1 MKKNN
6 PILSI
11 ENRFFAGCF
20 IIFNLLISLSSCAN
34 AEAREG
40 FKPSEDII
48 TLSPV
53 DAHIPDD
60 FMRGFDASTVIRL
73 EEKGAAFR
81 GTDGNERDI
90 FSLLK
95 ENGVN
100 WIRLRIWNN
109 PDESTPGAN
118 NLTRTVDAAKRI
130 KQNGLKFLLD
140 FHYSDTWADTGE
152 QKIPAAWSN
161 LQSVDDI
168 KNSLTDFTKSTLE
181 ALKSAGAAPDAVQ
194 IGNEIDQGLFISGV
208 NNTALQGDISQ
219 HQTNLAAYLNA
230 ASAAVREKCPQ
241 AKIMIHLARGGD
253 SDFVKWW
260 FNHFAG
266 AAPSVAAVDFDIIGL
281 SYYPFYESHKS
292 LKNLKKCIS
301 ECRTLYGKPVTVVE
315 TSFAWTAQGADS
327 TNNEFWHGAEA
338 AAYDAFKDS
347 AQIKKLDIYELN
359 DKSLIGQPFY
369 GKKAIRASIKNQAEL
384 VRALIEVSAQAGA
397 SGLFYWGGDWISVP
411 EHGSTWENQTFFDF
425 DGKIL
430 PSAAVFNV
438 AGK

>member
-20 IIFNLLISLSSCAN
+20 IIFNLLILSPSCT
-34 AEAREG
+34 EAV
-40 FKPSEDII
+40 KDNDLSVSQKVM

-60 FMRGFDASTVIRL
+60 FMRGFDASSVIQL
-73 EEKGAAFR
+73 EEKGAVFR
-81 GTDGNERDI
+81 GIDGNKSDI

-95 ENGVN
+95 SNGVN

-109 PDESTPGAN
+109 PNEATPGAN
-118 NLTRTVDAAKRI
+118 NLTRTVNAAKRI
-130 KQNGLKFLLD
+130 KRSGLKLLLD
-140 FHYSDTWADTGE
+140 FHYSDTWADTGK

-161 LQSVDDI
+161 LGSVDDM
-168 KNSLTDFTKSTLE
+168 KNSLADFTKSVLE
-181 ALKSAGAAPDAVQ
+181 ALEAAGAAPDMVQ

-338 AAYDAFKDS
+338 AAYKAFKDS
-347 AQIKKLDIYELN
+347 AQIKKLDIYELQ
-359 DKSLIGQPFY
+359 DKSLEGQPFY
-369 GKKAIRASIKNQAEL
+369 GRKAIRASIKNQAEV
-384 VRALIEVSAQAGA
+384 VRAVIEVSAQAGS
-397 SGLFYWGGDWISVP
+397 SGVFYWGGDWISIP
-411 EHGSTWENQTFFDF
+411 ELGSTWENQTFFDF
-425 DGKIL
+425 DGKLL
-430 PSAAVFNV
+430 PSAGVFNV

>member
-1 MKKNN
+1 MKN
-6 PILSI
+6 I
-11 ENRFFAGCF
+11 FFAFGL
-20 IIFNLLISLSSCAN
+20 IIFNLLILSPSCT
-34 AEAREG
+34 EAVSDNDLSISQ
-40 FKPSEDII
+40 KLM

-60 FMRGFDASTVIRL
+60 FMRGFDASSVIQL
-73 EEKGAAFR
+73 EEKGAVFR
-81 GTDGNERDI
+81 GIDGNESDI

-95 ENGVN
+95 SNGVN

-109 PDESTPGAN
+109 PDEAIPGAN
-118 NLTRTVDAAKRI
+118 NLTRTVKAAKRI
-130 KQNGLKFLLD
+130 KRSGLKLLLD
-140 FHYSDTWADTGE
+140 FHYSDTWADTGK

-161 LQSVDDI
+161 LGSVDDI
-168 KNSLTDFTKSTLE
+168 KKSLADFTKSVLE
-181 ALKSAGAAPDAVQ
+181 ALEDAGAAPDMVQ

-208 NNTALQGDISQ
+208 NNTALQGDISL
-219 HQTNLAAYLNA
+219 HQANLAAYLNT
-230 ASAAVREKCPQ
+230 ASAAVRKKCPQ

-266 AAPSVAAVDFDIIGL
+266 NAPSVAAVDFDMIGL

-315 TSFAWTAQGADS
+315 TSFAWTAQGADF

-338 AAYDAFKDS
+338 AAYNAFKDS
-347 AQIKKLDIYELN
+347 AQIKKLDIYELK
-359 DKSLIGQPFY
+359 DKALEGQPFY
-369 GKKAIRASIKNQAEL
+369 GRKAIRASIKNQAEV
-384 VRALIEVSAQAGA
+384 VRAVIEVSAQAGS
-397 SGLFYWGGDWISVP
+397 SGVFYWGGDWISLS
-411 EHGSTWENQTFFDF
+411 ELGSTWENQTFFDF
-425 DGKIL
+425 DGKLL
-430 PSAAVFNV
+430 PSAGVFNV

>member
-34 AEAREG
+34 AEARED

-60 FMRGFDASTVIRL
+60 FMRGFDASAVIQL
-73 EEKGAAFR
+73 EEKGAVFR
-81 GTDGNERDI
+81 GIDGNKSDI

-95 ENGVN
+95 SNGVN

-109 PDESTPGAN
+109 PNEATPGAN
-118 NLTRTVDAAKRI
+118 NLTRTVNAAKRI

-140 FHYSDTWADTGE
+140 FHYSDTWADTGK

-161 LQSVDDI
+161 LSSVDDM
-168 KNSLTDFTKSTLE
+168 KNSLADFTKSVLE
-181 ALKSAGAAPDAVQ
+181 ELESAGAVPDMVQ

-219 HQTNLAAYLNA
+219 HQANLAAYLNA
-230 ASAAVREKCPQ
+230 ASAAIREKCPQ

-266 AAPSVAAVDFDIIGL
+266 NAPSVAAVDFDMIGL

-301 ECRTLYGKPVTVVE
+301 ECRTLYGKPVTVAE

-338 AAYDAFKDS
+338 AAYNAFKDS
-347 AQIKKLDIYELN
+347 AQIKKLDIYELK
-359 DKSLIGQPFY
+359 DKALKEQPFY
-369 GKKAIRASIKNQAEL
+369 GSKAIRANIKNQAEV
-384 VRALIEVSAQAGA
+384 VRAVIEVSAQAGS
-397 SGLFYWGGDWISVP
+397 SGVFYWGGDWISIP
-411 EHGSTWENQTFFDF
+411 ELGSTWENQTFFDF
-425 DGKIL
+425 DGKLL

>member
-1 MKKNN
+1 MKIYMKNN
-6 PILSI
+6 
-11 ENRFFAGCF
+11 FFAFGF
-20 IIFNLLISLSSCAN
+20 IIFNLLILSPSCT
-34 AEAREG
+34 EAV
-40 FKPSEDII
+40 KDNDLSVSQKVM

-60 FMRGFDASTVIRL
+60 FMRGFDASTVIQL
-73 EEKGAAFR
+73 EEKGAVFR
-81 GTDGNERDI
+81 GMDGNKSDI

-95 ENGVN
+95 SNGVN

-109 PDESTPGAN
+109 PNEATPGAN
-118 NLTRTVDAAKRI
+118 NLTRTVNAAKRI

-140 FHYSDTWADTGE
+140 FHYSDTWADTGK
-152 QKIPAAWSN
+152 QKIPTAWSN
-161 LQSVDDI
+161 LSSVDDM
-168 KNSLTDFTKSTLE
+168 KNSLADFTKSVLE
-181 ALKSAGAAPDAVQ
+181 ELESAGAVPDMVQ

-219 HQTNLAAYLNA
+219 HQANLATYLNA

-266 AAPSVAAVDFDIIGL
+266 SAPSVSQVDFDIIGL
-281 SYYPFYESHKS
+281 SYYPFYASHKS
-292 LKNLKKCIS
+292 INNLKKTLS
-301 ECRTLYGKPVTVVE
+301 ECRTLYGKPVVVTE
-315 TSFAWTAQGADS
+315 TSFAWTVQGKDS
-327 TNNEFWHGAEA
+327 TNNEFWYGAEA

-397 SGLFYWGGDWISVP
+397 SGLFYWGGDWISAP

>member
-34 AEAREG
+34 AEARED

-60 FMRGFDASTVIRL
+60 FMRGFDASSVIQL
-73 EEKGAAFR
+73 EEKGAVFR
-81 GTDGNERDI
+81 GIDGNKSDI

-95 ENGVN
+95 SNGVN

-109 PDESTPGAN
+109 PNEATPGAN
-118 NLTRTVDAAKRI
+118 NLTRTVNAAKRI

-140 FHYSDTWADTGE
+140 FHYSDTWADTGK

-161 LQSVDDI
+161 LSSVDDM
-168 KNSLTDFTKSTLE
+168 KNSLADFTKSVLE
-181 ALKSAGAAPDAVQ
+181 ELESAGAVPDMVQ

-219 HQTNLAAYLNA
+219 HQANLAAYLNA
-230 ASAAVREKCPQ
+230 ASAAIREKCPQ

-266 AAPSVAAVDFDIIGL
+266 NAPSVAAVDFDMIGL

-301 ECRTLYGKPVTVVE
+301 ECRTLYGKPVTVAE
-315 TSFAWTAQGADS
+315 TSFAWTAQGKDF

-338 AAYDAFKDS
+338 AAYNAFKDS
-347 AQIKKLDIYELN
+347 AQIKKLDIYELQ
-359 DKSLIGQPFY
+359 DKSLERQPFY
-369 GKKAIRASIKNQAEL
+369 GRKAIRASIKNQAEV
-384 VRALIEVSAQAGA
+384 VRAVIEVSAQAGS
-397 SGLFYWGGDWISVP
+397 SGVFYWGGDWISIP
-411 EHGSTWENQTFFDF
+411 ELGSTWENQTFFDF
-425 DGKIL
+425 DGKLL
-430 PSAAVFNV
+430 PSAGVFNV
-438 AGK
+438 TEK

>member
-1 MKKNN
+1 MKN
-6 PILSI
+6 I
-11 ENRFFAGCF
+11 FFAFCL
-20 IIFNLLISLSSCAN
+20 IIFNLLILSPSCT
-34 AEAREG
+34 EAVSDNDLSISQ
-40 FKPSEDII
+40 KVM

-60 FMRGFDASTVIRL
+60 FMRGFDASSVIQL
-73 EEKGAAFR
+73 EEKGAVFR
-81 GTDGNERDI
+81 GIDGNENDI

-95 ENGVN
+95 SNGVN

-109 PDESTPGAN
+109 PDEATPGAN
-118 NLTRTVDAAKRI
+118 NLTRTVRAAKRI
-130 KQNGLKFLLD
+130 KRSGLKLLLD
-140 FHYSDTWADTGE
+140 FHYSDTWADTGK

-161 LQSVDDI
+161 LDSVDDM
-168 KNSLTDFTKSTLE
+168 KNSLADFTKSVLE
-181 ALKSAGAAPDAVQ
+181 ALEDAGAAPDMVQ

-219 HQTNLAAYLNA
+219 HQANLAAYLNA
-230 ASAAVREKCPQ
+230 ASAAIREKCPQ

-266 AAPSVAAVDFDIIGL
+266 AAPSVAAVDFDMIGL

-315 TSFAWTAQGADS
+315 TSFAWTTQGADS

-338 AAYDAFKDS
+338 AAYNAFKDS
-347 AQIKKLDIYELN
+347 AQIKKLDIYEFK
-359 DKSLIGQPFY
+359 DKSLEGQPFY
-369 GKKAIRASIKNQAEL
+369 GRKAIRASIKNQAEV
-384 VRALIEVSAQAGA
+384 VRAVIEVSAQAGS
-397 SGLFYWGGDWISVP
+397 SGVFYWGGDWISVS
-411 EHGSTWENQTFFDF
+411 ELGSTWENQTFFDF
-425 DGKIL
+425 DGKLL
-430 PSAAVFNV
+430 PNAGVFNV